1 MDDTK
6 KLLRIVLLYGGLWG
20 MTEATLGY
28 LLHFLPNGFSGMFMF
43 PIGFYFMFNVF
54 RMSGKQSAIFLTAV
68 IAAAIKLTDL
78 FVPLRTPMSAI
89 NPAISIILESLVV
102 FAFVKVYKVYNE
114 NRHYAGAAVISL
126 SWMVILVLAQQFIFK
141 PVEGLYLMPLH
152 RLAGFLV
159 LSTIVSGLII
169 GMYLRKPAVFA
180 LKFNFRKLSYLQP
193 AAVVLI
199 AIICEIGNSLI

>member
-1 MDDTK
+1 MSDTR

-43 PIGFYFMFNVF
+43 PIAFYFMFNAF
-54 RMSGKQSAIFLTAV
+54 RMSGKQSTIFLTAI
-68 IAAAIKLTDL
+68 IAAAIKLSDL
-78 FVPLRTPMSAI
+78 FVPLQTPLSAI
-89 NPAISIILESLVV
+89 NPAVSIILESLVT
-102 FAFVKVYKVYNE
+102 FAFVKVYKE

-141 PVEGLYLMPLH
+141 PVEGLYLMSLP

-159 LSTIVSGLII
+159 LSTAVSGLII
-169 GMYLRKPAVFA
+169 GTYLKTPAVFT
-180 LKFNFRKLSYLQP
+180 LQFNFRKLSYLQP